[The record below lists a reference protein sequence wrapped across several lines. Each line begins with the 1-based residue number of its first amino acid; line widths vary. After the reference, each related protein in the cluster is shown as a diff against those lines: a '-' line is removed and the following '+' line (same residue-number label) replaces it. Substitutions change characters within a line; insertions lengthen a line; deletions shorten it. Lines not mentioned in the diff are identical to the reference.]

1 MNRPPNP
8 PPPVWR
14 TNRCVCL
21 FGILVV
27 GCGDDVAQTAQPA
40 PLAEVCGA
48 AEPRR
53 VLKLDADAVLVAGA
67 PTITR
72 LGERVYYIA
81 GTGAVGEYGPV
92 PQNAT
97 VYSTGL
103 CGEDPTVIA
112 VDVWRVFQHSSFP
125 GLTLGCQGSAS
136 GDLVELDTT
145 GATPPRLLLAGG
157 CGMTFTDL
165 GLFHLEPE
173 TPESARL
180 LLFPHPISPG
190 DQPMVLL
197 EGAAPEAVGSFA
209 LGDDEILTLTTEADL
224 VRVSLLDG
232 DVAIEQSAVRRF
244 EVSRDGRFLV
254 WQDYQVT
261 GGAPE
266 RPAGS
271 IFVRDRVE
279 GGDTLLAESGFAY
292 GLPMMFSGDLI
303 QIWIAEDQTRLV
315 ALPSLTVHD
324 IYPAQT
330 VYLKLDDGRYLT
342 SNGSQ
347 DSLLDLGTGEATTV
361 LNEPGFRK
369 MNPDHIDLWQGHYP
383 PGDREDAPLWRFY
396 YDGREPLQLAER
408 VSGVFREL
416 ADGRTIT
423 VVDLD
428 EQWLGSFVA
437 VEPGTLAELHIDDQV
452 ASISPALGDGAPFG
466 PDTLAYAVS
475 DGDRSGVWIA
485 RLTAE

>member
-1 MNRPPNP
+1 
-8 PPPVWR
+8 
-14 TNRCVCL
+14 
-21 FGILVV
+21 
-27 GCGDDVAQTAQPA
+27 
-40 PLAEVCGA
+40 
-48 AEPRR
+48 
-53 VLKLDADAVLVAGA
+53 
-67 PTITR
+67 
-72 LGERVYYIA
+72 
-81 GTGAVGEYGPV
+81 
-92 PQNAT
+92 
-97 VYSTGL
+97 
-103 CGEDPTVIA
+103 
-112 VDVWRVFQHSSFP
+112 
-125 GLTLGCQGSAS
+125 
-136 GDLVELDTT
+136 
-145 GATPPRLLLAGG
+145 
-157 CGMTFTDL
+157 
-165 GLFHLEPE
+165 
-173 TPESARL
+173 
-180 LLFPHPISPG
+180 
-190 DQPMVLL
+190 
-197 EGAAPEAVGSFA
+197 
-209 LGDDEILTLTTEADL
+209 
-224 VRVSLLDG
+224 
-232 DVAIEQSAVRRF
+232 
-244 EVSRDGRFLV
+244 
-254 WQDYQVT
+254 
-261 GGAPE
+261 
-266 RPAGS
+266 
-271 IFVRDRVE
+271 
-279 GGDTLLAESGFAY
+279 
-292 GLPMMFSGDLI
+292 MMFSGDLI

>member
-279 GGDTLLAESGFAY
+279 GGDTLLAESGFARNVSMT
-292 GLPMMFSGDLI
+292 LRHSG
-303 QIWIAEDQTRLV
+303 
-315 ALPSLTVHD
+315 
-324 IYPAQT
+324 
-330 VYLKLDDGRYLT
+330 
-342 SNGSQ
+342 
-347 DSLLDLGTGEATTV
+347 
-361 LNEPGFRK
+361 
-369 MNPDHIDLWQGHYP
+369 
-383 PGDREDAPLWRFY
+383 
-396 YDGREPLQLAER
+396 
-408 VSGVFREL
+408 SG
-416 ADGRTIT
+416 I
-423 VVDLD
+423 
-428 EQWLGSFVA
+428 
-437 VEPGTLAELHIDDQV
+437 
-452 ASISPALGDGAPFG
+452 
-466 PDTLAYAVS
+466 
-475 DGDRSGVWIA
+475 
-485 RLTAE
+485 